1 MVKIN
6 RYIKT
11 FLKPFYFFIISNL
24 NKFWDYRFNKL
35 IEVKELGI
43 PIFKIHDFG
52 KITRLRANSFEIKE
66 PETIAWIKDFDIG
79 DSLMDI
85 GANVGNLLFIC
96 SIQKN

>member
-43 PIFKIHDFG
+43 PIF
-52 KITRLRANSFEIKE
+52 
-66 PETIAWIKDFDIG
+66 
-79 DSLMDI
+79 
-85 GANVGNLLFIC
+85 
-96 SIQKN
+96 